1 MVVSSSTVMY
11 YFSTAVAV
19 TSLTGPP
26 VGAWILKNNIW
37 LPFELSFVLYLICY
51 PVLLFLPETLRPQNH
66 AEHVTSEPSNENSPL
81 LNSDAAPQNHAE
93 HVTSET
99 SNENSP
105 LLNSDAAPQNYAE
118 HVTSEPSNENSP
130 LLNSDAT
137 PINHSS
143 STFFSVLASFNIIAC
158 LSIFFLRMF
167 AAGASQF
174 LLQYMSKRFSAPLYT
189 FGWVS
194 PLTSGGSIAV
204 NGLLLPV
211 IIQYLARCLT
221 PQQINLSI
229 VRASLFLATAS
240 AVVIGVGVHPAL
252 TVIGEIL

>member
-51 PVLLFLPETLRPQNH
+51 PVLLFLPETLRPRSPNH
-66 AEHVTSEPSNENSPL
+66 AEHVTSEP
-81 LNSDAAPQNHAE
+81 
-93 HVTSET
+93 

-130 LLNSDAT
+130 LLNSDAA

-229 VRASLFLATAS
+229 VRASLSLATAS

>member
-81 LNSDAAPQNHAE
+81 LNSDAAPQN
-93 HVTSET
+93 
-99 SNENSP
+99 
-105 LLNSDAAPQNYAE
+105 YAE

-130 LLNSDAT
+130 LLNSDAA